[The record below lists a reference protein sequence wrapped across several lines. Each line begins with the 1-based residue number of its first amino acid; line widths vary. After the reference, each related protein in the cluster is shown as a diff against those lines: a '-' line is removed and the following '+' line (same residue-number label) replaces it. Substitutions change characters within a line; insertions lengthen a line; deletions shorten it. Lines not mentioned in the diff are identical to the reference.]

1 MYGIAGPLEQLRMRA
16 EAAEQEAKPQL
27 QARMWK
33 SAAFVW
39 ILVGMLS
46 GFMAGNLKAIAADA
60 LPGQPHGVAV
70 ECWRLDPTGARRLVW
85 RATGRTAWTEVRDGV
100 DVLVVAQDTRDV
112 EVEITDGVGCV
123 VRPEFAP

>member
-16 EAAEQEAKPQL
+16 ETAEQDAKRAWL
-27 QARMWK
+27 QVRMWK

-39 ILVGMLS
+39 ILVGLVA
-46 GFMAGNLKAIAADA
+46 GFMAGSLRAIAADA

-70 ECWRLDPTGARRLVW
+70 ECWRDA
-85 RATGRTAWTEVRDGV
+85 
-100 DVLVVAQDTRDV
+100 RDV
-112 EVEITDGVGCV
+112 EVEIADGVGCV